1 MLRNDKTRFAG
12 KNLETL
18 AKQQGA
24 DSPEKLVD
32 WLEELLF
39 AVQLG
44 DPARGQLV
52 DLVRQS
58 SGDKSR
64 RIAELIH
71 TVSTLPQFHIA

>member
-1 MLRNDKTRFAG
+1 
-12 KNLETL
+12 
-18 AKQQGA
+18 
-24 DSPEKLVD
+24 LVD

-44 DPARGQLV
+44 GQAKAQLV
-52 DLVRQS
+52 DLVKQS

-71 TVSTLPQFHIA
+71 AVSTLPQFHIA